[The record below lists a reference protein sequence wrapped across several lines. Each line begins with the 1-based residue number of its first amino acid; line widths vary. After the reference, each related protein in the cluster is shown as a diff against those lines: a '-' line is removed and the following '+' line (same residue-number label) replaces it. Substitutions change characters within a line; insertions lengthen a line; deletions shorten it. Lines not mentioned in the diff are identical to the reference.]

1 MIDKIF
7 RKYLEIKSLDEF
19 KEVSFNNNNYNL
31 KLLKTNDFQL
41 NKFFYKQVGKKYQWT
56 DRLIWKNQN
65 WIDYIS
71 NKNLFTFVL
80 KNN

>member
-31 KLLKTNDFQL
+31 KLLKINDFQL

-56 DRLIWKNQN
+56 DRLIWTNQN
-65 WIDYIS
+65 
-71 NKNLFTFVL
+71 
-80 KNN
+80 